1 MRHLDTFRRMA
12 ADPYQFQSVATSL
25 PGLRGISGADGFRRP
40 SSPVLHQ
47 IRYAAPFRRHGPS
60 STEALAGQIDRL
72 LIPSSKTI
80 AQRIATLT
88 RDMISLSV
96 AIMTLLTRSED
107 ISRVRVLSQ
116 DAELAELAITCTAL
130 MESLAL
136 KLKSCERDAD
146 WYMFLTLHL
155 PENEVMRDVL
165 RRRNLESPEILPP
178 TF

>member
-1 MRHLDTFRRMA
+1 LTRSDGWLQTPINFGQWPPRYLASEESLAQMGSVVHHLLF
-12 ADPYQFQSVATSL
+12 FIIFATLLLSDDMDL
-25 PGLRGISGADGFRRP
+25 
-40 SSPVLHQ
+40 
-47 IRYAAPFRRHGPS
+47 S

-72 LIPSSKTI
+72 LMLSSKII

-88 RDMISLSV
+88 RDMMSLSV
-96 AIMTLLTRSED
+96 AIMTLLARSED
-107 ISRVRVLSQ
+107 ISRVRILSQ

-155 PENEVMRDVL
+155 RENELMRDVL
-165 RRRNLESPEILPP
+165 RRRNL
-178 TF
+178 